1 VVTHARGIPTALDAL
16 LFLAG
21 AVLGFAAVGAV
32 AHGSATEIFRAPRE
46 PTVKLWG
53 GFHLPSVGLAIGGAA
68 LVAALV
74 HDALAWP
81 LVGFLATSLY
91 LVVIAAQ
98 FTIAD
103 AHGQ

>member
-1 VVTHARGIPTALDAL
+1 VASTCRRWASRS
-16 LFLAG
+16 AG
-21 AVLGFAAVGAV
+21 A
-32 AHGSATEIFRAPRE
+32 S
-46 PTVKLWG
+46 
-53 GFHLPSVGLAIGGAA
+53 

-74 HDALAWP
+74 QNALAWP

-103 AHGQ
+103 ANRQ